1 MTNPV
6 GAIIAGG
13 GATRFGGVPKG
24 LERVG
29 GVRMIDRVAT
39 ALQAVAQELIIVSNA
54 PDAPRWVPG
63 MPVRGDVRPE
73 RGSLVGLHT
82 ALTHANGDVL
92 VVAWDMPFVS
102 APLLELIRDRAR
114 GHALAVIPDGPRG
127 LEPFCALYS
136 RDCLPIIEAA
146 IDAGDLR
153 LSHMIAT
160 LHSIDRIPTHDIEP
174 LGDPF
179 TLLFN
184 VNTPE
189 DLARAEA
196 IAATHRVG

>member
-1 MTNPV
+1 VRSPV
-6 GAIIAGG
+6 GAIVAGG

-29 GVRMIDRVAT
+29 GVRIIDRVAA
-39 ALQAVAQELIIVSNA
+39 ALRAVVPELMVISNA
-54 PDAPRWVPG
+54 PDAAQWLPGVP
-63 MPVRGDVRPE
+63 VHGDVRPE

-82 ALTHANGDVL
+82 ALTRAQADVL

-102 APLLELIRDRAR
+102 VPLLELIRDRPR
-114 GHALAVIPDGPRG
+114 GAALAIIPDGPRG

-146 IDAGDLR
+146 IGAGDLR
-153 LSHMIAT
+153 LSRLIAS
-160 LHSIDRIPTHDIEP
+160 LPSIDRIPTPDIES
-174 LGDPF
+174 LGDPT

-184 VNTPE
+184 VNTAE

-196 IAATHRVG
+196 ISATR